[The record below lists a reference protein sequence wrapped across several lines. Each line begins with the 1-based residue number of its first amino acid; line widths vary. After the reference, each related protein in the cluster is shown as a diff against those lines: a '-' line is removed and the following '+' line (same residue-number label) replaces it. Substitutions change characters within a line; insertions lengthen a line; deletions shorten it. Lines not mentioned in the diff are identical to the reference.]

1 MAQETHTLRIRVARV
16 AALLGLAVSGMVA
29 AFATIAPAP
38 DAEVLLSRSSV
49 VEPLLLAPEK
59 GLLAYSGPY
68 VHEARFNR
76 GDTFGSLLARLGV
89 SDADRERVLRV
100 RGLRLLQPGNTVT
113 AVVGADGALTRLSY
127 IAGRDSIVSVAREG
141 EAYRV
146 SQAHAALEMHTM
158 LKSSV
163 IRSSLFAAAD
173 TASVPDSVAI
183 QLADVFGGDID
194 FHRDLRKGDRFS
206 VVYEMYFLGGRP
218 MRAGRVLAA
227 EFVSQ
232 GRVLRAVYFAGR
244 AGHSGYFAPDGT
256 NLRKT
261 FLRSP
266 LEFSRV
272 TSGFGMRRHPFLHM
286 WRAHRGIDYGA
297 PVGTRV
303 RAVGDGVVEFA
314 GRRGGYGN
322 VIVLRHNGQY
332 STVYAHLS
340 RFAQGI
346 RRGARVEQGDSI
358 GYVGQSG
365 WATGPHLHYEFRV
378 AGTSRNP
385 YSVALPSAKPVAPE
399 DRTAFRSRAA
409 PLIVQLN
416 LLSGTNLALLD

>member
-1 MAQETHTLRIRVARV
+1 MTQETHTLRVRVARV
-16 AALLGLAVSGMVA
+16 GALLGLAVSGMVA

-49 VEPLLLAPEK
+49 REPLRLEPDK
-59 GLLAYSGPY
+59 GLLAHSGSY

-76 GDTFGSLLARLGV
+76 GDTFGSLLARLGI
-89 SDADRERVLRV
+89 SESDREGVLRV
-100 RGLRLLQPGNTVT
+100 RGLRLLRTGDTVT
-113 AVVGADGALTRLSY
+113 AEIDADGALTRLSF
-127 IAGRDSIVSVAREG
+127 IAGRDTIVSVTREG
-141 EAYRV
+141 ETYRA

-173 TASVPDSVAI
+173 TASIPDSVAI

-232 GRVLRAVYFAGR
+232 SRVLRAVYFAGR
-244 AGHSGYFAPDGT
+244 AGHPGYYAPDGT

-303 RAVGDGVVEFA
+303 RAVGDGVVQFA
-314 GRRGGYGN
+314 GRKGGYGN
-322 VIVLRHNGQY
+322 VIILRHNGQY
-332 STVYAHLS
+332 STLYAHLKG
-340 RFAQGI
+340 FAQGI
-346 RRGARVEQGDSI
+346 RRGTRVEQGDPI

-365 WATGPHLHYEFRV
+365 WATGPHLHYEFRI

-385 YSVALPSAKPVAPE
+385 YAVALPSAKPVAPE

-409 PLIVQLN
+409 PLIAQLN

>member
-1 MAQETHTLRIRVARV
+1 MTQETHTLRIRVARV

-38 DAEVLLSRSSV
+38 DAEVLLSRSAV
-49 VEPLLLAPEK
+49 LEPLLLEPEK
-59 GLLAYSGPY
+59 GLLAYSGSY
-68 VHEARFNR
+68 VHEARFR
-76 GDTFGSLLARLGV
+76 RRETFGSLLARLGV
-89 SDADRERVLRV
+89 SESDREHLLRV
-100 RGLRLLQPGNTVT
+100 RGLRLLRPGKTVT
-113 AVVGADGALTRLSY
+113 AEIGANGNLTRLSFV
-127 IAGRDSIVSVAREG
+127 AGRDSIVSITREG
-141 EAYRV
+141 ESYRV

-173 TASVPDSVAI
+173 TASIPDSVAI

-232 GRVLRAVYFAGR
+232 SRVLRAVYFSGR
-244 AGHSGYFAPDGT
+244 AGHHGYYAPDGT

-272 TSGFGMRRHPFLHM
+272 TSGFGMRRHPFLHT

-314 GRRGGYGN
+314 GRKGGYGN
-322 VIVLRHNGQY
+322 VIILRHNGQY
-332 STVYAHLS
+332 STLYAHLKG
-340 RFAQGI
+340 FAGGI
-346 RRGARVEQGDSI
+346 RRGARVEQGDPI
-358 GYVGQSG
+358 GFVGRSG
-365 WATGPHLHYEFRV
+365 WATGPHLHYEFRM
-378 AGTSRNP
+378 AGRSRNP

-399 DRTAFRSRAA
+399 DRAAFRSRAA
-409 PLIVQLN
+409 PFIAQLN